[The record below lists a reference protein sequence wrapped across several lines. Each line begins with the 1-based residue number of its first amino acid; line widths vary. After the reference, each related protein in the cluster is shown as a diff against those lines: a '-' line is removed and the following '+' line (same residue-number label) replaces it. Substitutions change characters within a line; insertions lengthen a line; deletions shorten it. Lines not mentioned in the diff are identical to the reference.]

1 MENDDIDKYSSKP
14 KEEEKE
20 KADLSTLSAESKKS
34 EQKVSFDNQPNGEAQ
49 KPNAQ
54 SEDQTQDESL
64 LAAERLEREKQEKF
78 LKRNSV
84 IKHNMLFII
93 PSWSALLGYP
103 TLGKYV
109 GQNVSKI
116 VKDIVIFFGGTECA
130 VETETGVNYFL
141 FGPGYHYL
149 KFELQEGK
157 YITDSR
163 QLTGL
168 MISDFVYDLMASSS
182 NVTLE
187 QDKDVII
194 ADKVIKIPLDL
205 SNKTDNQ
212 KTFIKGAIMRNIFI
226 PNKEIILEMMDKIKN
241 PQNFRL
247 KDSGHLLMSATED
260 HFNEILVS
268 ENMKMYESKGYMN
281 STAGL
286 NDINYGVDKILNK
299 LLSPVEQEVITKNFN
314 KVLHTYANLQFDPVY
329 PFSIIEN
336 VQSVLPP
343 DDYHPAPPKEQGL
356 KLKESVLMS
365 AEERI
370 DDKKEWPKKFKRK
383 KIEEKKTPKIQVK
396 QSSEMYDMDTLEP
409 TDRPIPETEDYRE
422 SREDFELRILKNPK
436 VEIKAVPN
444 APTGD
449 AEEIFYYLKY
459 VLEEN
464 FDMPS
469 IGRAFEMARDN
480 LRKISLQSELD
491 KKPYQNEMWE
501 MSKTSNIYQKEKAGY
516 GLNERDKTAVLE
528 KVDSWIEVIKK
539 KREEEERK
547 KRERL
552 ERERKE
558 RERKEQER
566 LEKERREKERKER
579 ERLEKEKRER
589 EKREKVRLEKER
601 KEREKELE
609 RAKEEKAKAEA
620 LAKEEKIAQTKLE
633 AESDQ
638 AKKSALKKPL
648 GIAFLL
654 SLITNIILV
663 MYIILI
669 S

>member
-1 MENDDIDKYSSKP
+1 
-14 KEEEKE
+14 
-20 KADLSTLSAESKKS
+20 
-34 EQKVSFDNQPNGEAQ
+34 
-49 KPNAQ
+49 
-54 SEDQTQDESL
+54 
-64 LAAERLEREKQEKF
+64 
-78 LKRNSV
+78 
-84 IKHNMLFII
+84 
-93 PSWSALLGYP
+93 
-103 TLGKYV
+103 
-109 GQNVSKI
+109 
-116 VKDIVIFFGGTECA
+116 
-130 VETETGVNYFL
+130 
-141 FGPGYHYL
+141 
-149 KFELQEGK
+149 
-157 YITDSR
+157 
-163 QLTGL
+163 
-168 MISDFVYDLMASSS
+168 
-182 NVTLE
+182 
-187 QDKDVII
+187 
-194 ADKVIKIPLDL
+194 
-205 SNKTDNQ
+205 
-212 KTFIKGAIMRNIFI
+212 
-226 PNKEIILEMMDKIKN
+226 
-241 PQNFRL
+241 
-247 KDSGHLLMSATED
+247 
-260 HFNEILVS
+260 
-268 ENMKMYESKGYMN
+268 
-281 STAGL
+281 
-286 NDINYGVDKILNK
+286 
-299 LLSPVEQEVITKNFN
+299 
-314 KVLHTYANLQFDPVY
+314 
-329 PFSIIEN
+329 
-336 VQSVLPP
+336 
-343 DDYHPAPPKEQGL
+343 
-356 KLKESVLMS
+356 
-365 AEERI
+365 
-370 DDKKEWPKKFKRK
+370 
-383 KIEEKKTPKIQVK
+383 
-396 QSSEMYDMDTLEP
+396 MYDMDTPEP
-409 TDRPIPETEDYRE
+409 TARPIPETEDYRE

-589 EKREKVRLEKER
+589 EKREKERLEKER

-609 RAKEEKAKAEA
+609 RAKEEKAKEEA

-654 SLITNIILV
+654 SLITNIILI